1 MDIELLSKMVAELIT
16 DRDEVGLPGLG
27 SFVAEWVPAS
37 FADRGF
43 TIQPPYRRMTFLPGR
58 SEDDSLVRF
67 YADSNSLDI
76 DQAKAM
82 LQHFLEEIKR
92 VLLEKKTVTLP
103 GLGRLRA
110 TRENHVF
117 FVCDEDLDIYPGGFG
132 LPPVSLKSHAAPEQ
146 LSQTV
151 ASLAAIV
158 EGDPEMPGTGWVPSD
173 DIGSRKGRGPV
184 ERGGSA
190 EAIPPVPETPAA
202 EEEPAVPEMP
212 APVAENPETPA
223 VPDTPAAPVRR
234 RGRRW
239 WIVLL
244 VLILL
249 AALALGVFVLLAHIA
264 PDFIDSILYTPEE
277 LRILG
282 R

>member
-92 VLLEKKTVTLP
+92 VLLEKKTVALP

-110 TRENHVF
+110 TRENHIF
-117 FVCDEDLDIYPGGFG
+117 FVCDETLDIYPGGFG

-158 EGDPEMPGTGWVPSD
+158 EGDP
-173 DIGSRKGRGPV
+173 
-184 ERGGSA
+184 
-190 EAIPPVPETPAA
+190 VPETPAA

-223 VPDTPAAPVRR
+223 APDTPAAPVRR
-234 RGRRW
+234 HGRRW